1 MPVTSNVPISIE
13 DLPPKS
19 RIYIAGH
26 RGMVGSAIYRHLSS
40 NGYDN
45 LIVLTHDELD
55 LLDQRSV
62 HRFFDDTKID
72 HVVLAAAKVG
82 GIFANHTYPA
92 DFIYQNLMIE
102 ANVIHSAYQ
111 SGVRRLLF
119 LGSSCIYPKFA
130 QQPIIEE
137 ELLTGRLEATN
148 EPYAIAKIAGIH
160 LCESYNRQHGTQYR
174 AVMPTNLYGP
184 NDNFDL
190 QNSHVLPALIRK
202 FHLAKLASEGAQ
214 ERITKDEAIFG
225 LIPDDIRSGL
235 MREDGP
241 IVRLWGSGKPMREF
255 LHVDDLAAACV
266 LVMGMSERRYKE
278 ISKHETNNFGQV
290 TGEKRENRDGSNQGV
305 SHLNVGVGM
314 DVSIRELAKIVQ
326 SVVGYTGELQ
336 WDLSK
341 PDGTPRKLLDV
352 TRLKS
357 TGWEPMVSLE
367 EGIRRTYQWYKE
379 KSSA

>member
-1 MPVTSNVPISIE
+1 MPVNSKRPILIE
-13 DLPPKS
+13 NLPPKS
-19 RIYIAGH
+19 QIYIAGH
-26 RGMVGSAIYRHLSS
+26 RGMVGSAIYRHLVSA
-40 NGYDN
+40 GYEN
-45 LIVLTHDELD
+45 LIVMTHDELD
-55 LLDQRSV
+55 LLDQRRV
-62 HRFFDDTKID
+62 NRFFSGTKID

-82 GIFANHTYPA
+82 GIFANHIYPA

-102 ANVIHSAYQ
+102 SNVIHAAYQ
-111 SGVRRLLF
+111 SGVRHLLF
-119 LGSSCIYPKFA
+119 LGSSCIYPKYA

-137 ELLTGRLEATN
+137 ELLNGRLEATN
-148 EPYAIAKIAGIH
+148 EPYAIAKIAGIN

-202 FHLAKLASEGAQ
+202 FHLAKLASEGDPK
-214 ERITKDEAIFG
+214 RIAKDEAKFG
-225 LIPDDIRSGL
+225 PIPDDFRSGL

-241 IVRLWGSGKPMREF
+241 VVRLWGSGKPMREF
-255 LHVDDLAAACV
+255 LHVEDLAAACV
-266 LVMGMSERRYKE
+266 LVMGMSEGRYKE
-278 ISKHETNNFGQV
+278 ISKHKTINSGQL
-290 TGEKRENRDGSNQGV
+290 TGEEGVNWDTSGQGV

-314 DVSIRELAKIVQ
+314 DVSIRELANIVK

-352 TRLKS
+352 TRIKS
-357 TGWEPMVSLE
+357 TGWEPVISLE